1 VFILSEKVKKFTDDP
16 EYIRLCAEA
25 METSNDPIARINY
38 THGKGNRQTYLMFL
52 LEQTQFVLS
61 LSSNDHLMAEQRSLD
76 YLYRALMDAVAH
88 MQEGLPD
95 GVYDY
100 ILSNIETFSESL
112 IEESTQP

>member
-1 VFILSEKVKKFTDDP
+1 LSEKIKKFNYDP
-16 EYIRLCAEA
+16 EYMRLRAEA
-25 METSNDPIARINY
+25 LDVSDDPIARINY
-38 THGKGNRQTYLMFL
+38 MHGRGSRQAYLMFL

-95 GVYDY
+95 AVYDY
-100 ILSNIETFSESL
+100 ILGNIETFSESL